1 MNILN
6 QLVGITFLHI
16 TLKSIQITLFK
27 NFIPVK
33 GQLIFPSEY
42 LSAVVS
48 LCVEDA
54 RGLETHMEYIDN
66 TRIRIEYIFPLAEIL
81 TKFFDTLKSV
91 TSGYGSFDY
100 EDAGYRTAPLG
111 KS

>member
-1 MNILN
+1 
-6 QLVGITFLHI
+6 
-16 TLKSIQITLFK
+16 
-27 NFIPVK
+27 
-33 GQLIFPSEY
+33 
-42 LSAVVS
+42 
-48 LCVEDA
+48 
-54 RGLETHMEYIDN
+54 MEYIDN

-111 KS
+111 KP